1 MKTFREIQM
10 KTSELTGNALN
21 YAVAKAQGFDV
32 YKDEMLNGHTMPG
45 FWVSG
50 YYPGDLNSW
59 IQLEHYTPSTSWM
72 KGGPIIEREKIR
84 FDDLPDGGIRAF
96 TRAKGKPVFIT
107 DCWDEGITPLIAAMR
122 CFVASRLGDD
132 VEIPKE
138 LL

>member
-1 MKTFREIQM
+1 MKT
-10 KTSELTGNALN
+10 TNLTGKALD

-32 YKDEMLNGHTMPG
+32 YKDEMLNGHTMSG

-59 IQLEHYTPSTSWM
+59 VQLEHFTPSTSWM
-72 KGGPIIEREKIR
+72 KGGPIIEREKIATK
-84 FDDLPDGGIRAF
+84 FWVSEDSWEALIKGGFFASW
-96 TRAKGKPVFIT
+96 GP
-107 DCWDEGITPLIAAMR
+107 TPLIAAMR
-122 CFVASRLGDD
+122 CLTASRLGDD